1 VEESPLAQFRIHHIL
16 PITVGGVDLSFT
28 NSSLWMAIAVLLVYG
43 LVMLGARHGSMVPG
57 RLQSLIELSYEFIA
71 DMVGSTIGKEGRRYF
86 PFFFTLFMFVLFGNT
101 LGLIPGGF
109 TYTSHIV
116 VTFSMAIFVICAVT
130 VIGILRH
137 GWHFFSLFAPGGC
150 PIFVMPLLIPI
161 ELLSYAMRPIS
172 LSLRLAI
179 NMTAGH
185 IMLATFSGFII
196 ALGIFGLLPF
206 ALTVALYGLEL
217 AIAFLQ
223 AYVFTVLSCIYLQ
236 DTINLH

>member
-1 VEESPLAQFRIHHIL
+1 VEHSPLAQFEIRDIL

-28 NSSLWMAIAVLLVYG
+28 NSALWMAVAVALAYA
-43 LVMLGARHGSMVPG
+43 LVMLGVRHASMVPG
-57 RLQSLIELSYEFIA
+57 RMQALIELSYEFIG
-71 DMVGSTIGKEGRRYF
+71 DMLGSTVGKEGRRYF
-86 PFFFTLFMFVLFGNT
+86 PFFFTLFIFVLFGNT
-101 LGLIPGGF
+101 LGMIPGGF
-109 TYTSHIV
+109 TYTSHII
-116 VTFSMAIFVICAVT
+116 VTFSMAIFVVSA

-150 PIFVMPLLIPI
+150 PIYVMPLLIPI
-161 ELLSYAMRPIS
+161 EILSYAMRPVS

-185 IMLATFSGFII
+185 IMLATFAGFVI
-196 ALGIFGLLPF
+196 ALGIFGFLPF
-206 ALTVALYGLEL
+206 ALTVALMGLEL

-236 DTINLH
+236 DTVHLH